1 MKLNMLIAVGAPE
14 EEPSCGKPH
23 INLAKQRPGTKH
35 PGDPRPKLSATRALS
50 DEVQHSYIVNSSAD
64 QHVPRKPF
72 DTANPDVSG
81 FTSRLCRSP
90 PRRTSAGEE
99 SLKSAMQELRCGSKR

>member
-1 MKLNMLIAVGAPE
+1 MLIAVGAPE

-23 INLAKQRPGTKH
+23 INVHPREGRKL
-35 PGDPRPKLSATRALS
+35 PGDPREKLKATRSLTNES
-50 DEVQHSYIVNSSAD
+50 ISSYIVNSSAD
-64 QHVPRKPF
+64 QYVPKKPF
-72 DTANPDVSG
+72 ETANPDVSG

>member
-1 MKLNMLIAVGAPE
+1 MRLNMLIAVGAPE

-23 INLAKQRPGTKH
+23 INVH
-35 PGDPRPKLSATRALS
+35 PRSGKKLPHDPREKLSATRAIS
-50 DEVQHSYIVNSSAD
+50 HEVQHSYIVNSSAD
-64 QHVPRKPF
+64 QYVPKKVF

-90 PRRTSAGEE
+90 PRNTSAGEE
-99 SLKSAMQELRCGSKR
+99 SLKSAMQELRCGKR